1 MTESEYDGLAD
12 WEKELLGEYVY
23 VTADEPAPLL
33 GSVAP
38 MASASTAPKFKYCNI
53 TPIDEPASVFE
64 FFFNQE
70 DHPFSVTVIEKSQR
84 RAEAFIADQ
93 LYVAS
98 GEPMLISQRG
108 APMLISERPAIR
120 ADFDDPE
127 LKIY

>member
-38 MASASTAPKFKYCNI
+38 TASASTVPKFKYCNI

-64 FFFNQE
+64 FFFNEGQ
-70 DHPFSVTVIEKSQR
+70 PFSITVIEKNQR
-84 RAEAFIADQ
+84 RAETFIANQ
-93 LYVAS
+93 LYVD
-98 GEPMLISQRG
+98 GEKPMLISQR
-108 APMLISERPAIR
+108 PAIR
-120 ADFDDPE
+120 EDFDDPE
-127 LKIY
+127 LKIFHFKPRRV